1 MAHQSAGTSQ
11 LLPKQWPRHARSAV
25 LHVISLAS
33 TAMTVVRA
41 RWDKSRHR
49 AVRQAVEIEKLRNE
63 IALLREEIRLKDLR
77 MASLAPARRPHYKA
91 MSRMAILEL
100 RSRWGWTV
108 AETGRRFLVEPR
120 TIASWMKRLDE
131 GKERALVCTPTPVNK
146 YPDFVGYLVRRL
158 RTLCP
163 TMGKRKIAKVLA
175 RAGLHLGS
183 TTVRRMSQNQ
193 GSDAPVD
200 SREVASS
207 EEIGP
212 LDART
217 VTANYSNH
225 VWDLDLTVVPTLAGF
240 WTTLSP
246 FAWLQR
252 WPFCYW
258 IAVVVD
264 HLTRRAIG
272 FAVFLRRPA
281 ARDVTAFLGRTI
293 RAASATPRYIVTD
306 KGKEF
311 FCRVFKSWCRRRGI
325 RPRYGAVGKSGSIAR
340 VERFIRSMK
349 NECTRRIVVPMSKD
363 KLRKELSLYTFWY
376 NHYRPHQALTGC
388 TPDEVYFRQR
398 PANERARYEPR
409 TSWPRNSSCAAPW
422 VTVKGRR
429 GVKLSLRLQYL
440 EGRQHLPVLSLR
452 RVA

>member
-1 MAHQSAGTSQ
+1 
-11 LLPKQWPRHARSAV
+11 
-25 LHVISLAS
+25 
-33 TAMTVVRA
+33 MTVVRG
-41 RWDKSRHR
+41 RWDNSRHR
-49 AVRQAVEIEKLRNE
+49 AMRQTSEIERLREE
-63 IALLREEIRLKDLR
+63 ILLLREEIRVKDQR
-77 MASLAPARRPHYKA
+77 MASLAAGRRPHYRA

-108 AETGRRFLVEPR
+108 ADTGRRFLVEPR

-146 YPDFVGYLVRRL
+146 YPDFIRYLVRRL

-163 TMGKRKIAKVLA
+163 TLGKRKIAEVLA

-183 TTVRRMSQNQ
+183 TTVQRMSQFQ
-193 GSDAPVD
+193 GSDSPVD
-200 SREVASS
+200 SREVESS
-207 EEIGP
+207 EETEQLEAQTI
-212 LDART
+212 
-217 VTANYSNH
+217 TANYPSH
-225 VWDLDLTVVPTLAGF
+225 VWNLDLTVVPTLAGF

-252 WPFCYW
+252 WPFCDW

-281 ARDVTAFLGRTI
+281 ARDVSAFLGRTI
-293 RAASATPRYIVTD
+293 RAAGATPRYVVVTD

-325 RPRYGAVGKSGSIAR
+325 RPRYGAVGKPGSIAR

-349 NECTRRIVVPMSKD
+349 NECTRRIVVPMPKD

-376 NHYRPHQALTGC
+376 NHHRPHQALTGC

-398 PANERARYEPR
+398 LANERARYEPR

-422 VTVKGRR
+422 AKVKGRR